1 MDTEILR
8 LMNQY
13 IFIGVVSTV
22 NGANGTATVTRPDMD
37 GKVSAALYVLQ
48 RGTHDTKEYWMPA
61 VGDQVL
67 CVLLPNTTGKGPSRG
82 CIVGAIYSAKDGPV
96 ESNPDARST
105 VWPDGSFVKYDGS
118 GNISINAAGSI
129 TLTAP
134 RIDIN

>member
-1 MDTEILR
+1 MDTDVLR

-13 IFIGVVSTV
+13 IFIGIVSTV
-22 NGANGTATVTRPDMD
+22 DGENGTATVTRPDMD
-37 GKVSAALYVLQ
+37 GKVSASLYVLQ
-48 RGTHDTKEYWMPA
+48 RGTHSTKEYWMPA

-82 CIVGAIYSAKDGPV
+82 CIVGAIYSAKDTPE
-96 ESNPDARST
+96 ESDAASRST
-105 VWPDGSFVKYDGS
+105 VWPDGSFVRYDGA
-118 GNISINAAGSI
+118 GNILINAASSI

>member
-96 ESNPDARST
+96 ESNPDARSI